1 MVYPRIEIVKFKGKR
16 RLNPKTGIYFKQGD
30 RRKKDNWIFDHYNM
44 GVILKNGFVG
54 EQWRSLKKFNKKYKK
69 KENLKEKVIK
79 WLDNKKLRKGCQ
91 HCGYKKHAIAL
102 QFHHIDPSTKEGSIS
117 EMHKN
122 TLARFKKIVK
132 EIWKCI
138 VLCANCH
145 SIEEKKIRDNKKNNG

>member
-1 MVYPRIEIVKFKGKR
+1 MVYPRIETVKFKGKR
-16 RLNPKTGIYFKQGD
+16 RLNPETGD
-30 RRKKDNWIFDHYNM
+30 RFRHGDLREDGFVFDHYDM
-44 GVILKNGFVG
+44 GLVRNGYFK
-54 EQWRSLKKFNKKYKK
+54 EHWRSSENFNKKYKK
-69 KENLKEKVIK
+69 KETLKEKVIK

-102 QFHHIDPSTKEGSIS
+102 QWHHVDPSTKEGSIS

-132 EIWKCI
+132 ETWKCI

-145 SIEEKKIRDNKKNNG
+145 LIEEKKIRDNKKK